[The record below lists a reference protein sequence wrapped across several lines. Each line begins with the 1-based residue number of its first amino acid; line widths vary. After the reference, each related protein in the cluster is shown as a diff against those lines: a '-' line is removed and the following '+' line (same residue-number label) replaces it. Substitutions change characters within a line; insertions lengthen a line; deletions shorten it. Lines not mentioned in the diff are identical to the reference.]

1 MSIRVELRAPDVG
14 ATIRGSRDAFAAI
27 QRGVEPNIAAAI
39 VYVRIL
45 KTLLNIPGT
54 GVTRTSKGRTHTAS
68 RPGQPPAP
76 DFGLL
81 KGGVGFAVMG
91 QRVGVGVGG
100 PRAQPTS
107 SGRPVWEILE
117 RGSRFIE
124 PRPFV
129 RPAIAIGQS
138 EASDEAVKVLRARAL
153 KILKLRRRGRR

>member
-1 MSIRVELRAPDVG
+1 MQLRAPDVG
-14 ATIRGSRDAFAAI
+14 ATIRGSREALAAVA
-27 QRGVEPNIAAAI
+27 RGVEPNVAAAI

-45 KTLLNIPGT
+45 KALLNLPGT
-54 GVTRTSKGRTHTAS
+54 GITRTSKGRTHTAS
-68 RPGQPPAP
+68 KPGEPPAP

-81 KGGVGFAVMG
+81 KGGIGFQVMG
-91 QRVGVGVGG
+91 SNRVGVGVGG

-117 RGSRFIE
+117 RGSRFIA

-138 EASDEAVKVLRARAL
+138 EASDEAVKALRDRARKEL
-153 KILKLRRRGRR
+153 KKIRRGRKLR